1 VAYELK
7 GRTAVARQL
16 ARVVATEFDKALEE
30 VGGSQIEDR
39 TEAVH
44 EARKRVKKIR
54 AVVRLLER
62 DLGNDHRILNRQ
74 LRTIA
79 HQLSSLR
86 DVDAAVE
93 MMESVRDRYP
103 SLVTPP
109 IFAAV
114 QRGLLARKR
123 GTVEHLHPDH
133 LLPRVAR
140 ELRRLAMA
148 MPRRIRRVG
157 GHASVRAG
165 MLRAYRR
172 ARNAMASVN
181 ANPED
186 VRFHLW
192 RRRVKDHWYHV
203 RLFEGLNAHAD
214 ARARGLKRLEA
225 WLGDDHNLVLL
236 RTSILS
242 APARFGDERT
252 TAIVLGCVTKHHAA
266 LRKRALKLGARMF
279 AGKPGVFRG
288 SFDSWWGAGRRSQP
302 ASASRRA
309 REHGQRKGAETGG
322 MRR

>member
-1 VAYELK
+1 VAYEFK
-7 GRTAVARQL
+7 GRKAVGTQL
-16 ARVVATEFDKALEE
+16 ARVVAREFDSALEE
-30 VGGSQIEDR
+30 VGGSQIVDR

-54 AVVRLLER
+54 AVVHLLRR
-62 DLGNDHRILNRQ
+62 DLGKDYRILNRQ

-93 MMESVRDRYP
+93 MMQSVRDRYP
-103 SLVTPP
+103 RLVTPS

-140 ELRRLAMA
+140 ELRRLAKA

-157 GHASVRAG
+157 GYTSVRAG

-172 ARNAMASVN
+172 ARNAMAGVN
-181 ANPED
+181 ANPD
-186 VRFHLW
+186 DMRFHRW
-192 RRRVKDHWYHV
+192 RRRVKDHWYDV
-203 RLFEGLNAHAD
+203 RLFEGLNAHAE

-225 WLGDDHNLVLL
+225 WLGEDHNLVLL
-236 RTSILS
+236 RATILS
-242 APARFGDERT
+242 APARFGDERA
-252 TAIVLGCVTKHHAA
+252 TAIVLGCVTKHHAT
-266 LRKRALKLGARMF
+266 LRKRALKLGGRMF

-288 SFDSWWGAGRRSQP
+288 SIDSWWRAGPSGPP
-302 ASASRRA
+302 ASASKRA
-309 REHGQRKGAETGG
+309 REQGR
-322 MRR
+322 

>member
-1 VAYELK
+1 MAYEFK
-7 GRTAVARQL
+7 GRKAVGTQL
-16 ARVVATEFDKALEE
+16 ARVVAKEFDRALEE
-30 VGGSQIEDR
+30 VGGSQIVDR

-44 EARKRVKKIR
+44 EARRRVKKIR
-54 AVVRLLER
+54 AVVRLLQR
-62 DLGNDHRILNRQ
+62 DLGKDHRILNRQ

-93 MMESVRDRYP
+93 MMQSVRDRYP
-103 SLVTPP
+103 RLVTPS

-140 ELRRLAMA
+140 ELRRLAKA

-157 GHASVRAG
+157 GYTSVRAG

-181 ANPED
+181 ANPD
-186 VRFHLW
+186 DMRFHLW

-203 RLFEGLNAHAD
+203 RLLEGLNAHAN
-214 ARARGLKRLEA
+214 ARGRGLKRLEA

-236 RTSILS
+236 RATILS
-242 APARFGDERT
+242 APARFGDERA
-252 TAIVLGCVTKHHAA
+252 TAIVLGCVTKHHAT
-266 LRKRALKLGARMF
+266 LRKRALKLGGRMF

-288 SFDSWWGAGRRSQP
+288 SIDSWWRAGPSIP
-302 ASASRRA
+302 LVSASKRA
-309 REHGQRKGAETGG
+309 GEQGQ
-322 MRR
+322 

>member
-1 VAYELK
+1 VAYQFK
-7 GRTAVARQL
+7 GRRAVAKQL
-16 ARVVATEFDKALEE
+16 ARVVAREFDKALKE
-30 VGGSQIEDR
+30 VGGSQIADR

-44 EARKRVKKIR
+44 EARKSVKKIR
-54 AVVRLLER
+54 AVVRLLQR
-62 DLGNDHRILNRQ
+62 DLGRDFRIRNRQ

-86 DVDAAVE
+86 DVDATVE

-103 SLVTPP
+103 RLVTPP

-114 QRGLLARKR
+114 QRGLLAQKR
-123 GTVEHLHPDH
+123 GTVAHLHPDH

-140 ELRRLAMA
+140 ELRRLAKVT
-148 MPRRIRRVG
+148 PRRIRRVG
-157 GHASVRAG
+157 GYASVRAG
-165 MLRAYRR
+165 MLCAYRR

-203 RLFEGLNAHAD
+203 RLLEGLDAHAD
-214 ARARGLKRLEA
+214 ARARGLKRLET

-236 RTSILS
+236 RTTILS

-252 TAIVLGCVTKHHAA
+252 TAVVLGCVAKHHTT
-266 LRKRALKLGARMF
+266 LRKRALKLGGRMF
-279 AGKPGVFRG
+279 AGKPRVFRR
-288 SFDSWWGAGRRSQP
+288 SIDSWWRAVSSIP
-302 ASASRRA
+302 IASASKRVRD
-309 REHGQRKGAETGG
+309 REQRQ
-322 MRR
+322 

>member
-1 VAYELK
+1 VAYEFK
-7 GRTAVARQL
+7 GRKAVATQL
-16 ARVVATEFDKALEE
+16 ARVVAREFDKALEE
-30 VGGSQIEDR
+30 VGGSQTADR

-54 AVVRLLER
+54 AVVRLFQR
-62 DLGNDHRILNRQ
+62 DLGKDYRIRNRQ

-86 DVDAAVE
+86 DVDATVE

-103 SLVTPP
+103 RLVTPP

-140 ELRRLAMA
+140 ELRRLAKA

-157 GHASVRAG
+157 GYTSVRAG
-165 MLRAYRR
+165 MLHAYRR

-214 ARARGLKRLEA
+214 VRARGLERLET

-236 RTSILS
+236 RTTILS

-252 TAIVLGCVTKHHAA
+252 TAIVLGCVTKHQAT
-266 LRKRALKLGARMF
+266 LRKRALKLGGRMF
-279 AGKPGVFRG
+279 SGKPGVFRG
-288 SFDSWWGAGRRSQP
+288 SIDSWWRAGPSIPRAPRS
-302 ASASRRA
+302 
-309 REHGQRKGAETGG
+309 K
-322 MRR
+322 